1 MYRGRARDYYD
12 RLRGGDQVTQVIAL
26 AALIILIVIAL
37 PRLVGFLPYSVSG
50 VDCLGLASPK
60 LDGNHESV
68 LASQVEPEVL
78 KLELVPPITNISQG
92 QPLNLEVRFINDS
105 MAPLRL
111 FLVPD
116 MYLFRYEGRGS
127 GLQFS
132 ITNTDRTATFG
143 DPPNVRP
150 SLTDRQQFA
159 ANELH
164 ILQPHQR
171 CFVRVTIDQARLNAA
186 RMVQGDFLITAVYRN
201 ASRGVVPTPLPRT
214 PTPIYQDQ
222 GAWVGSPPGFQVQSN
237 ESRVIIGAPPT
248 LAPQ

>member
-1 MYRGRARDYYD
+1 MYRRRARDYYD
-12 RLRGGDQVTQVIAL
+12 RIRGGDQVTQVIAL
-26 AALIILIVIAL
+26 AALLILGVIAL
-37 PRLVGFLPYSVSG
+37 PRLVGFLPFSASG
-50 VDCLGLASPK
+50 VDCLGLPSPRI
-60 LDGNHESV
+60 DGNHQSV

-78 KLELVPPITNISQG
+78 HLELVPPITNISQG

-116 MYLFRYEGRGS
+116 LYLFRYEGRGS

-132 ITNTDRTATFG
+132 ITNTERNRTFG
-143 DPPNVRP
+143 DPQTVRP
-150 SLTDRQQFA
+150 SLPDRQQFA
-159 ANELH
+159 PNELH

-171 CFVRVTIDQARLNAA
+171 CFFRVMIDPARLNAA
-186 RMVQGDFLITAVYRN
+186 GMVQGDFLVTAVYRN

-214 PTPIYQDQ
+214 PTPIYQDE
-222 GAWVGSPPGFQVQSN
+222 GVWVGSPPGYQVQSN
-237 ESRVIIGAPPT
+237 ESRVIIGSPPT